1 MRIIAFQ
8 NLKGGTGKT
17 TSVISIAAYLAFN
30 KNRRVLILDCDPQG
44 NVKESFGLRKPEY
57 TMYDL
62 IISDMLLEDC
72 IINARKSDGRGVID
86 CIISD
91 NTLAACE
98 MQLVSMPRRE
108 EVLKLRMRN
117 LDGYDFILTDC
128 SPSLSILNQNA
139 LLYAQDLVIP
149 ISMDY
154 LAMLGATQIIDNLHM
169 IQKYFEKTVQIAGII
184 PTFYNGRTN
193 MSKEV
198 LKALHDTY
206 GDKVLPAVR
215 IDTKI
220 QQASSARTTIYE
232 YANTSRGAEDYAL
245 VTEALLGNRDYTR
258 ETTTIDADESNKED
272 DINDAA

>member
-17 TSVISIAAYLAFN
+17 TSVISVSAYLAFN
-30 KNRRVLILDCDPQG
+30 KGQRVLILDCDPQG
-44 NVKESFGLRKPEY
+44 NIKESFGLRKPEY

-72 IINARKSDGRGVID
+72 IVNAREGDNGGIID

-117 LDGYDFILTDC
+117 IDGYDFVLIDC

-198 LKALHDTY
+198 LKALQDTY
-206 GDKVLPAVR
+206 GEKVLPAVR

-220 QQASSARTTIYE
+220 QQASSARTTIFE
-232 YANTSRGAEDYAL
+232 YANTSRGSEDYAL
-245 VTEALLGNRDYTR
+245 VTEKLIGSLVAQSKPVTL
-258 ETTTIDADESNKED
+258 TTDTVRKENM
-272 DINDAA
+272 NDAA

>member
-1 MRIIAFQ
+1 MKVIAFQ

-17 TSVISIAAYLAFN
+17 TSVISIGAYLAFN
-30 KNRRVLILDCDPQG
+30 KGLRILILDCDPQG
-44 NVKESFGLRKPEY
+44 NIKESFGLRKPEY

-72 IINARKSDGRGVID
+72 IVNARKGENGGKID

-117 LDGYDFILTDC
+117 IDGYDFVLIDC

-198 LKALHDTY
+198 LKALQDTY
-206 GDKVLPAVR
+206 ADKVLPSVR

-220 QQASSARTTIYE
+220 QQASSARTTIFE

-245 VTEALLGNRDYTR
+245 VTETLLAG
-258 ETTTIDADESNKED
+258 EIPADISVRGESEEVPTGMH
-272 DINDAA
+272 DAA

>member
-30 KNRRVLILDCDPQG
+30 KDQRVLILDCDPQG
-44 NVKESFGLRKPEY
+44 NIKESFGLRKPEY

-62 IISDMLLEDC
+62 IISDMLIEDC
-72 IINARKSDGRGVID
+72 IINARRGKDGGVID

-117 LDGYDFILTDC
+117 VDDYDFIFIDC

-139 LLYAQDLVIP
+139 LLHAQDLVIP

-169 IQKYFEKTVQIAGII
+169 IRKYFEKTVQIAGII

-220 QQASSARTTIYE
+220 QQASSARTTIFE

-245 VTEALLGNRDYTR
+245 VTETLMGSQSPHAKPAPSKPNAATNEGM
-258 ETTTIDADESNKED
+258 
-272 DINDAA
+272 NDAA

>member
-1 MRIIAFQ
+1 
-8 NLKGGTGKT
+8 
-17 TSVISIAAYLAFN
+17 
-30 KNRRVLILDCDPQG
+30 
-44 NVKESFGLRKPEY
+44 
-57 TMYDL
+57 
-62 IISDMLLEDC
+62 
-72 IINARKSDGRGVID
+72 
-86 CIISD
+86 
-91 NTLAACE
+91 

-108 EVLKLRMRN
+108 EILKLRMRN
-117 LDGYDFILTDC
+117 IDGYDFVLIDC

-198 LKALHDTY
+198 LKALQDTY
-206 GDKVLPAVR
+206 GEKVLPAVR

-220 QQASSARTTIYE
+220 QQASSARTTIFE
-232 YANTSRGAEDYAL
+232 YANTSRGSEDYAL
-245 VTEALLGNRDYTR
+245 VTEKLIGSLVAQSKPVTL
-258 ETTTIDADESNKED
+258 TTDTVRKENM
-272 DINDAA
+272 NDAA

>member
-17 TSVISIAAYLAFN
+17 TSVISISAYLAFN
-30 KNRRVLILDCDPQG
+30 KGQRVLILDCDPQG
-44 NVKESFGLRKPEY
+44 NIKESFGLRKPEY

-72 IINARKSDGRGVID
+72 IVNARKGETGGVID

-117 LDGYDFILTDC
+117 VDAYDFVLIDC

-184 PTFYNGRTN
+184 PTFFNGRTN

-198 LKALHDTY
+198 LKALQDTY
-206 GDKVLPAVR
+206 GDNVLPAVR

-220 QQASSARTTIYE
+220 QQASSARTTIFE

-245 VTEALLGNRDYTR
+245 VAEKLMGNQIPEQELLTLNTEASDRD
-258 ETTTIDADESNKED
+258 DM
-272 DINDAA
+272 NDAA